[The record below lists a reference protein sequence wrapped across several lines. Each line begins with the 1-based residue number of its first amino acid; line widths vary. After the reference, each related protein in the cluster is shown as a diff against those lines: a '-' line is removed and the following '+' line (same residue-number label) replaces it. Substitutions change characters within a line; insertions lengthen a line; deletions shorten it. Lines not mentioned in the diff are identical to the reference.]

1 MRYHHCH
8 LLCLLLALDG
18 DPPEGG
24 GPGEGAGARGPV
36 LQHIEQV
43 SLAHPGF
50 GLGQLTRV
58 LQRALATR
66 PPGRLLLLRL
76 LQLVVVTPEQLGV
89 LAQGAQDVL
98 LLLGGQV
105 DQAAAAHTW
114 SIQQRHDASIA
125 VYKCSY
131 HR

>member
-36 LQHIEQV
+36 LQHIEEV
-43 SLAHPGF
+43 GLAHPGF
-50 GLGQLTRV
+50 GLGQLTSV

-66 PPGRLLLLRL
+66 PPGRLLLLLLLRL

-89 LAQGAQDVL
+89 LAQGEQDVL

-105 DQAAAAHTW
+105 DQAAAAHT
-114 SIQQRHDASIA
+114 
-125 VYKCSY
+125 
-131 HR
+131 